1 MIKKS
6 LRILTFVLFSS
17 GCSIIFEEDL
27 SEEIVYVNMPIDGTV
42 SQNQSQLFWW
52 EMVDGAIGYNL
63 QIVEGTFS
71 DPLFL
76 VVDTNA
82 TGDKFL
88 FDLLPGE
95 YEWRIN
101 GWNNYSETGYFYNLL
116 TITDTVTY
124 EE

>member
-42 SQNQSQLFWW
+42 SQDQSQLFWW

-76 VVDTNA
+76 VMDTNA